1 MKIQIIT
8 DKSSWLNYFGYI
20 NILKNKLHYFSKKVF
35 LCNTHLKLKKY
46 FDVNI
51 ILSYSK
57 KIPKKYLLY
66 SKKNIV
72 IHGSDLP
79 KGRGMSPI
87 SHQILKG
94 NKKVIFTLFEASKN
108 IDYGNYYFKKKVHF
122 KGDELFTEIK
132 KKQFR
137 YTCLLI
143 KKLLFHVKNRKK
155 IFVKKQKGRS
165 SYFKKRTKKDSEIN
179 INKNI
184 KSQFNLLR
192 IVDNDNYPAFFK
204 FKKNV
209 YIIKIFKK

>member
-8 DKSSWLNYFGYI
+8 DRSSWLNYFGYI
-20 NILKNKLHYFSKKVF
+20 NILKNKLRYFSKKVF

-66 SKKNIV
+66 SKKNI
-72 IHGSDLP
+72 
-79 KGRGMSPI
+79 
-87 SHQILKG
+87 
-94 NKKVIFTLFEASKN
+94 
-108 IDYGNYYFKKKVHF
+108 
-122 KGDELFTEIK
+122 
-132 KKQFR
+132 
-137 YTCLLI
+137 
-143 KKLLFHVKNRKK
+143 
-155 IFVKKQKGRS
+155 
-165 SYFKKRTKKDSEIN
+165 
-179 INKNI
+179 

-209 YIIKIFKK
+209 YIIKILKNK

>member
-1 MKIQIIT
+1 M
-8 DKSSWLNYFGYI
+8 
-20 NILKNKLHYFSKKVF
+20 
-35 LCNTHLKLKKY
+35 
-46 FDVNI
+46 
-51 ILSYSK
+51 
-57 KIPKKYLLY
+57 
-66 SKKNIV
+66 
-72 IHGSDLP
+72 
-79 KGRGMSPI
+79 
-87 SHQILKG
+87 
-94 NKKVIFTLFEASKN
+94 
-108 IDYGNYYFKKKVHF
+108 KKVHF

-137 YTCLLI
+137 YTYLLI
-143 KKLLFHVKNRKK
+143 KKFLFHVKNRKK
-155 IFVKKQKGRS
+155 IFVKKQEGRS